1 MKQFGQNATYL
12 DVRTPEEFAS
22 GHIKNAVNI
31 PLDQVAARVAEIRN
45 LQAPIVAYC
54 RSGQRSATAVAFL
67 KQQGIRDIV
76 NGGGIDNLKL
86 MA

>member
-1 MKQFGQNATYL
+1 M
-12 DVRTPEEFAS
+12 
-22 GHIKNAVNI
+22 
-31 PLDQVAARVAEIRN
+31 AEIRN
-45 LQAPIVAYC
+45 MQAPIVAYC